1 MTREDHALDEAIDR
15 AVRAAMTVDADPT
28 FEGRIVRRIR
38 RPARA
43 IRWPRLALAG
53 ALGMA
58 LVVSVLLARTS
69 GPDRIEPRVHSVQA
83 VPAEDRA
90 IDPAPH
96 TPAGRDIAKTANAPS
111 ARSSSGRTVSRP
123 PPAAP
128 SRFTFTAGDPSAAVI
143 GMAAPLQLETLT
155 PIEPILVAPLQTR
168 AITTQHIVI
177 VPLPP
182 IPDVYIAKLAQPEE

>member
-1 MTREDHALDEAIDR
+1 MTREDHALDQAIDR

-28 FEGRIVRRIR
+28 FEARVVRRIR

-96 TPAGRDIAKTANAPS
+96 TPAGRDIATTANAPS
-111 ARSSSGRTVSRP
+111 ARSSSVRTVSRP
-123 PPAAP
+123 PAAAP

>member
-28 FEGRIVRRIR
+28 FDARVVRRIR

-58 LVVSVLLARTS
+58 LVVSLLLVRTS

-83 VPAEDRA
+83 VPAGDRV

-96 TPAGRDIAKTANAPS
+96 TPAGRDIATTADAPS
-111 ARSSSGRTVSRP
+111 APSSSGRTVSTP

-128 SRFTFTAGDPSAAVI
+128 SRFTFTAGDLSPAVI

-155 PIEPILVAPLQTR
+155 PIEPIQVAPLQTR
-168 AITTQHIVI
+168 AITTEHIVI